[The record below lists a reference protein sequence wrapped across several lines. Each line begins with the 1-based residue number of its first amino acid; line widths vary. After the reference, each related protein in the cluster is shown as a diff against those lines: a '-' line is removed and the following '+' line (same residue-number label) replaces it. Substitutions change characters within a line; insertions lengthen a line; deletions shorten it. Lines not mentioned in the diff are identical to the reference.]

1 MLLKLLHFGVSLLW
15 QPNLHPT
22 TIATY
27 CLCYWAK
34 LLKLSLTFLKY
45 KMVVFCDALRV
56 YLFNKVLRRIN
67 ELRHVICRICDLH
80 TQKSSIKGNGSKDKG
95 QLRKW
100 LSNASDNKQ
109 LLCPRNPNGRNVYL
123 LYIHSR
129 SAFSSSLFGLGC
141 RNQMRKGTSS
151 FEKHHIKTHT
161 HCIPTALRL
170 TTFRSWLVVNVA
182 VLPSRKGSITGLPR
196 LKYEI
201 PLGLVK

>member
-1 MLLKLLHFGVSLLW
+1 
-15 QPNLHPT
+15 
-22 TIATY
+22 
-27 CLCYWAK
+27 
-34 LLKLSLTFLKY
+34 
-45 KMVVFCDALRV
+45 MVIFCDVLRV

-67 ELRHVICRICDLH
+67 GLRHVICQICDLH

-95 QLRKW
+95 QLRKG

-109 LLCPRNPNGRNVYL
+109 LLCPWNPNGRNVYL
-123 LYIHSR
+123 LYIYNR

-161 HCIPTALRL
+161 LCPHCSKAYNLQKL
-170 TTFRSWLVVNVA
+170 LVVNVA
-182 VLPSRKGSITGLPR
+182 ILPSRKGSITGLPR

-201 PLGLVK
+201 LLGLVK